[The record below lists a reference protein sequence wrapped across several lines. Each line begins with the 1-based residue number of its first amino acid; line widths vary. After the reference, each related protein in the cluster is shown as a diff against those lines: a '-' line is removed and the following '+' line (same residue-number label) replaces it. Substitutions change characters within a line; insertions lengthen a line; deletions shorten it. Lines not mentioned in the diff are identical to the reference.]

1 MVMRQYHPSACSST
15 YLNIMYVMAYINS
28 AAQACPIYINHNGIM
43 LNRSLGFF
51 WRGLSLMRTAATP
64 RAPPGSS
71 SSVRWV
77 SAVPLVLAR
86 PHPPALSVR
95 RRAWCP
101 GGIVRL
107 LQPPCPTLI
116 RVFVRGLSAGLSPP
130 GSRRRVCRRVCR
142 PWRAFGGPF
151 VFARPS
157 PPSPGVVSACLV
169 TWRYRYSFSACP
181 RPPYSCFR
189 SVGFRRPQAAV
200 EDSDRRAK
208 QVRTPPGIV
217 IRGSCACVPVPAI
230 RRASPSDR
238 SMDATSL
245 VLRRAHAPAPPGG

>member
-1 MVMRQYHPSACSST
+1 MVMRKHHPSPGCST
-15 YLNIMYVMAYINS
+15 YLNIMYVIAYING
-28 AAQACPIYINHNGIM
+28 AAQACPIYISYNGIM

-51 WRGLSLMRTAATP
+51 WRGLSLMRTAAAP
-64 RAPPGSS
+64 RAPPGSP

-77 SAVPLVLAR
+77 SAVPFPFAR

-107 LQPPCPTLI
+107 LHPPCPTLI

-142 PWRAFGGPF
+142 HRGAFGDPF
-151 VFARPS
+151 VLARPS
-157 PPSPGVVSACLV
+157 PPSPGVVSACLAFR
-169 TWRYRYSFSACP
+169 RYRSNFPNRP
-181 RPPYSCFR
+181 RPPYSCLR

-200 EDSDRRAK
+200 EDSDHCSRK
-208 QVRTPPGIV
+208 SRTMLGIV
-217 IRGSCACVPVPAI
+217 IRGFCACVPVLPI

-238 SMDATSL
+238 SIDATSL
-245 VLRRAHAPAPPGG
+245 VSRRAHAPAPPGG

>member
-1 MVMRQYHPSACSST
+1 MVMRKHHPSPVCST
-15 YLNIMYVMAYINS
+15 YLNIMYVMAHTVG
-28 AAQACPIYINHNGIM
+28 AAQACPACLHHNGIM

-86 PHPPALSVR
+86 PHPPALSVLWRAPFCWR
-95 RRAWCP
+95 R
-101 GGIVRL
+101 VRL
-107 LQPPCPTLI
+107 FRPPCPTLI

-142 PWRAFGGPF
+142 HLGAFGGPI

-157 PPSPGVVSACLV
+157 PPSPVVVSACLV
-169 TWRYRYSFSACP
+169 SWRYRCSFSVRA

-189 SVGFRRPQAAV
+189 SVGFRRLQAAV

-208 QVRTPPGIV
+208 QVRTPPGIAIWV
-217 IRGSCACVPVPAI
+217 GVLAPSGSRSVVPIHPI
-230 RRASPSDR
+230 DQ
-238 SMDATSL
+238 
-245 VLRRAHAPAPPGG
+245 